1 MEFEQQIHPTAL
13 IHPNSKLHPSVKVG
27 AHSVIGMGVEVDEN
41 SEIGN
46 FVTITGNTIIGKN
59 NKIYHY
65 CSLGEVPQDKK
76 YNNEKTFLK
85 IGDGNTIREFCTFN
99 IGTTG
104 GTGLTQIGNNNWL
117 MAYVHIAHDCR
128 LGNGIVLANNTS
140 LAGHVE
146 IDDFATLGGFTLV
159 HQFCKLGAHIMT
171 AVGTVIFKDVPP
183 YIRAA
188 GYNAKPNGINS
199 EGLKRRDF
207 TVECISIIK
216 KAYKIIYRD
225 GNTLGSAKEL
235 LEILA
240 TNSDEPS
247 SRCVGL
253 YIDFIS
259 KSDRGLVR

>member
-13 IHPNSKLHPSVKVG
+13 IHPDSKLHPSVKVG
-27 AHSVIGMGVEVDEN
+27 AHSVIGIGVEIDKD

-65 CSLGEVPQDKK
+65 CSLGEAPQDKK
-76 YNNEKTFLK
+76 YNKEKTFLK

-99 IGTTG
+99 IGTVG
-104 GTGLTQIGNNNWL
+104 GSGVTQIGNNNWL
-117 MAYVHIAHDCR
+117 MAYVHIAHDCK
-128 LGNGIVLANNTS
+128 LGNEIVLANNSS

-146 IDDFATLGGFTLV
+146 IDDFAILGGFTLV

-183 YIRAA
+183 YIIAA

-207 TVECISIIK
+207 TIETISNIK
-216 KAYKIIYRD
+216 KAYKIIYRE
-225 GNTLGSAKEL
+225 GNTLDIAKGLLTSLAKE
-235 LEILA
+235 
-240 TNSDEPS
+240 SDNQGS
-247 SRCVGL
+247 NWVGL
-253 YIDFIS
+253 YIDFIK
-259 KSDRGLVR
+259 KSNRGLIR